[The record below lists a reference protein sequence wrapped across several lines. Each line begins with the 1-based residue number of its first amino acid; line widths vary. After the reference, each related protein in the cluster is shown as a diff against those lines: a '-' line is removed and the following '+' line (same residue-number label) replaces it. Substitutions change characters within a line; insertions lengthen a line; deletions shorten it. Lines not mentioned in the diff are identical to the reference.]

1 MKVSEMIEYLKKL
14 PQDAIVVTAIDDEGN
29 GFNEVYNESP
39 TLGYFLNED
48 GGGFVSAEQVEESPE
63 DYEHY
68 TESGVQ
74 AVCLN

>member
-1 MKVSEMIEYLKKL
+1 MLVSEMIAYLQKL

-39 TLGYFLNED
+39 TLGYFLKED
-48 GGGFVSAEQVEESPE
+48 GGEFVSLEQVQESPE

-68 TESGVQ
+68 TESGVR